1 MKIPIHS
8 DIQISKSPVVKG
20 FLRDWRCQDITHIT
34 ASGPRRCGK
43 TVHIWMLLL
52 YLDREGAG
60 LKGLCATV
68 GSGHVA

>member
-8 DIQISKSPVVKG
+8 DIQISKSPIVRG
-20 FLRDWRCQDITHIT
+20 FLRDWRREDITHIT

-43 TVHIWMLLL
+43 DCAYLDAAAL
-52 YLDREGAG
+52 LDREGAG

-68 GSGHVA
+68 RSGYVA